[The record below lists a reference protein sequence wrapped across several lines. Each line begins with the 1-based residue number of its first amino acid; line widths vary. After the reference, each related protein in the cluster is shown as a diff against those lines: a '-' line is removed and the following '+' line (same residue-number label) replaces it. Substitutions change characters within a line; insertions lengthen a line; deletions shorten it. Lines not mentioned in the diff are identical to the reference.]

1 MKGIK
6 MRSRKNRFTLSL
18 AVMVMVAL
26 LFSCSKKQTGD
37 IQITK
42 ENGVTIVSNPAQP
55 LYPNTKLVY
64 EEELSI
70 GEEEGDSNYVFYR
83 PANIV
88 VDSEEHIYL
97 LDSGNNRVQV
107 FDAAGKFLYSFGK
120 KGQGPGEFM
129 MAYSMVLSG
138 DEKLYILDLQNRR
151 MSVFQKNGKYLQG
164 FDIKE
169 GSPQFLFIDENEN
182 LFMGKILRGKTPND
196 QKISIGKYDINGNLL
211 LTFKE
216 FAMNSIKFIRSGK
229 SVTAIP
235 IMFNPS
241 AAWTVDN
248 RGNVYSGL
256 GDQYVVDVQSADSM
270 VVKQIKRNWQPI
282 PVTSEDKNKYNERF
296 KSQLSSMIKE
306 IEFRNTKPAF
316 SRFTID
322 DQNNL
327 WVKLYTEFG
336 FEENRCDVFDPEG
349 KYLYQV
355 EISIRPDLFK
365 NGKIYTIE
373 RTEEGI
379 AMVKRYG
386 YHWEK

>member
-26 LFSCSKKQTGD
+26 LFSCSKKQIGN

-55 LYPNTKLVY
+55 LYPNAKLVY